1 MVIVLMCLLLDYV
14 VENGYGIFVYNVN
27 NME

>member
-1 MVIVLMCLLLDYV
+1 MVFVLMRLLLDYV
-14 VENGYGIFVYNVN
+14 VENGYGIFVFNVN